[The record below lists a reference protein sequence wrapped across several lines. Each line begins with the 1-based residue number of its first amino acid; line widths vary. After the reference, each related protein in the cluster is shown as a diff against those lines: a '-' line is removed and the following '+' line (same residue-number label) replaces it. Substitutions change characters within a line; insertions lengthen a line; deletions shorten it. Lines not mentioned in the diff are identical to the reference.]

1 MPATSSKQANAAK
14 LAGAVKAGKFPASK
28 AGDAVKSMSK
38 MPMDKLKHFMKVK
51 ESLSLED
58 KKKLLKA
65 LKLAKECKSCGC
77 GVTEDII
84 DTTERNAIAKEF
96 NVDGDFDA
104 YINRHR
110 GIEMTPKEQQAILG
124 YRQKPTQ
131 SDKFLVKYEKT
142 DDWGNNSTT
151 VIKKLKEGNQFCWVA
166 FAKNENDNVEE
177 KPEAAPEPSPKG
189 GGDEMPMQEAMPMPS
204 KPSTPSGAK
213 PTPTAKPTGKP
224 APAKAA
230 TPKPAMPATPV
241 EEPEPPI
248 RIVKTITFTDDIK
261 GADILSDLLNSG
273 KLDL

>member
-1 MPATSSKQANAAK
+1 MPRQ
-14 LAGAVKAGKFPASK
+14 LI
-28 AGDAVKSMSK
+28 KSIS
-38 MPMDKLKHFMKVK
+38 KLKHFVMIK
-51 ESLSLED
+51 ETLSLEN
-58 KKKLLKA
+58 KQKLLKA
-65 LKLAKECKSCGC
+65 LQLVK
-77 GVTEDII
+77 EDII

-96 NVDGDFDA
+96 NVEGDFDA

-110 GIEMTPKEQQAILG
+110 GIEMTSKEQQAIIG

-142 DDWGNNSTT
+142 DDWGNNTTT

-166 FAKNENDNVEE
+166 FSRNENDTVED
-177 KPEAAPEPSPKG
+177 KPEGKPEGKPEPSPKG
-189 GGDEMPMQEAMPMPS
+189 GPDEMPMQEAMPMPS

-213 PTPTAKPTGKP
+213 PNPTAKPTAKP
-224 APAKAA
+224 APTKAV
-230 TPKPAMPATPV
+230 TPNPAMPAVPA
-241 EEPEPPI
+241 EEPEPQI

>member
-1 MPATSSKQANAAK
+1 MPRQITNSI
-14 LAGAVKAGKFPASK
+14 
-28 AGDAVKSMSK
+28 
-38 MPMDKLKHFMKVK
+38 DKLKHFAMIK
-51 ESLSLED
+51 ESLSLEG
-58 KKKLLKA
+58 KQKLLKA
-65 LKLAKECKSCGC
+65 LKLVK
-77 GVTEDII
+77 EDIVT
-84 DTTERNAIAKEF
+84 TTERNVIAKEF
-96 NVDGDFDA
+96 NVEGDFDA
-104 YINRHR
+104 YVNRHR

-131 SDKFLVKYEKT
+131 SDQFLVQYEKT

-151 VIKKLKEGNQFCWVA
+151 VIKKLREGTQFCWVA
-166 FAKNENDNVEE
+166 FSKNENDSVEE

-189 GGDEMPMQEAMPMPS
+189 GGDEMPMQEALPTPS

-213 PTPTAKPTGKP
+213 PTPTAKPTPKP

-230 TPKPAMPATPV
+230 TPEPTAMPAAPA
-241 EEPEPPI
+241 EEPTPSV